1 MTEHPAVAYLRN
13 ALARAEALARAA
25 TPGPWFAHAHDWGDH
40 EFAADIGTSPT
51 PGPDATANVV
61 GHGWESGGVV
71 EQHDADFIAANSPD
85 IVLRRVQAERAVLA
99 LHEPAWPSG
108 EPEYD
113 HHHETVIGEHGRT
126 RYVEVRDDE
135 PIPAYWCAC
144 CSAPAPCQTLLA
156 VAAGWG
162 WTEET

>member
-13 ALARAEALARAA
+13 GLARAEALAQAA
-25 TPGPWFAHAHDWGDH
+25 TPGPWFAHTHDWNDH

-51 PGPDATANVV
+51 PGPDQAANVV

-85 IVLRRVQAERAVLA
+85 TVLRRVVKARELLTEHAGTWA
-99 LHEPAWPSG
+99 SG

-113 HHHETVIGEHGRT
+113 YHHETAIGATGRT
-126 RYVEVRDDE
+126 RYIEVASDE
-135 PIPAYWCAC
+135 PIDPYMCTTC
-144 CSAPAPCQTLLA
+144 QQPGYPCRTVLLLA
-156 VAAGWG
+156 EAWG
-162 WTEET
+162 WEA